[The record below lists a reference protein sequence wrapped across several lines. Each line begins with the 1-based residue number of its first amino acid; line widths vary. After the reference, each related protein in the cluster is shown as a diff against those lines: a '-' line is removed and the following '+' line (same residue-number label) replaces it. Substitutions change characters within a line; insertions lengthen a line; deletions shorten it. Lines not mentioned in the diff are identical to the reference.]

1 MIRSY
6 FRIAWRNLI
15 KSKGYSL
22 INIGG
27 LAAGMAVAMLIG
39 LWIWDELSFEKYNK
53 NYDRV
58 AQVMQNQNFNGS
70 IGTWETMPSPMGDAL
85 RNSYGSYFKQ
95 VVMTSWSRGSLLIV
109 GEKKIVEEGTFMEP
123 GAPELMGLT
132 MLRGT
137 YAGLKDPGSVML
149 SESLAKNLFGETDP
163 VGKTIIFDKKN
174 TEIVTG
180 VYKDLPRN
188 STFSGISLSL
198 IHI

>member
-53 NYDRV
+53 NYDRI

-70 IGTWETMPSPMGDAL
+70 IGTWQTMPFPMGDAL
-85 RNSYGSYFKQ
+85 RNDYGSYFKH
-95 VVMTSWSRGSLLIV
+95 VVMSSWNWSSLLIT
-109 GEKKIVEEGTFMEP
+109 GEKKIVKEGIFMEP
-123 GAPELMGLT
+123 GAPGLMGLT

-137 YAGLKDPGSVML
+137 YGGLKDPGSVML
-149 SESLAKNLFGETDP
+149 SESLAKELFGEADP
-163 VGKTIIFDKKN
+163 VGKTITFDKKN

-180 VYKDLPRN
+180 V
-188 STFSGISLSL
+188 
-198 IHI
+198 